1 MIRTISDLKLSG
13 HSFLNFMQD
22 LEDYIEEE
30 LEQTPTYVTLDN
42 CDYLDIL
49 FESYYAERYVSPL
62 IDLLYKSNNNVVDAT
77 LIRNITII
85 MYQKYHSKWD
95 RLWSVIQTQYDALG
109 NIDVTDERTPSLY
122 KKTNINT
129 NITESVSDKY
139 NSFQQNESI
148 PVQDS
153 TKTTSGSSV
162 NNEQLENEYGKETT
176 TRKGNDKYT
185 KQELMIQEFELRKQN
200 FFDMLFSDYAY
211 ELTLEIY

>member
-1 MIRTISDLKLSG
+1 
-13 HSFLNFMQD
+13 
-22 LEDYIEEE
+22 
-30 LEQTPTYVTLDN
+30 
-42 CDYLDIL
+42 
-49 FESYYAERYVSPL
+49 
-62 IDLLYKSNNNVVDAT
+62 
-77 LIRNITII
+77 

-95 RLWSVIQTQYDALG
+95 RLWNVIQTQYDALG

-122 KKTNINT
+122 KKTNVNT
-129 NITESVSDKY
+129 NITESMSDKY
-139 NSFQQNESI
+139 NSFQQNDSI

-153 TKTTSGSSV
+153 TKTTNGSSV

-200 FFDMLFSDYAY
+200 FYNMLFSDYAY